1 MEWVRVKRV
10 QGMVE
15 ANIIKGLLEANGVP
29 VRLKHETAAVLFGLT
44 LDGLG
49 EVEILVPE
57 NYKNYAKRIIE
68 TSKEG

>member
-44 LDGLG
+44 LNGLG

-68 TSKEG
+68 TSQEG

>member
-44 LDGLG
+44 LNGLG

-57 NYKNYAKRIIE
+57 NYRDYAKRIIE
-68 TSKEG
+68 TSQEG